1 MTRLIIFT
9 YFWPLLNLCPSFVA
23 MESEQVFAYIPEE
36 SIENITGNYIMPK
49 NIKKNSQYYVQGD
62 T

>member
-1 MTRLIIFT
+1 M
-9 YFWPLLNLCPSFVA
+9 LNLCPSFVA